1 MLLCFML
8 LKMCFTFLSA
18 NGEINGFHMSI
29 DDDTKMTHASDATR
43 YENVWQFIDA
53 NARKFSDC
61 LLTTF
66 CNEKISLQF
75 KSLRIKCK

>member
-1 MLLCFML
+1 MLSTVAFLCYLMLCYAMLLCFML

-61 LLTTF
+61 LLT
-66 CNEKISLQF
+66 
-75 KSLRIKCK
+75 